1 MGLGKL
7 TAGRKELAEPSQY
20 QQQSLGQRAKH
31 SARRERLASA
41 CDLGR
46 EVSVCDLKG
55 TLQHRHFLHGPS
67 LSEARMT
74 FIMLVA
80 DRSFKAVA

>member
-1 MGLGKL
+1 MGLGKR

-41 CDLGR
+41 GDLGR

-55 TLQHRHFLHGPS
+55 TL
-67 LSEARMT
+67 
-74 FIMLVA
+74 
-80 DRSFKAVA
+80 